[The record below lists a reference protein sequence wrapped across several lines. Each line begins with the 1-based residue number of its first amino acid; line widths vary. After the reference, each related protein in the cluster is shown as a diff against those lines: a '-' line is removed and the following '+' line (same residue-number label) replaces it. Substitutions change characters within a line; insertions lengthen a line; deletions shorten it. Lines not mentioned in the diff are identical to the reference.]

1 MIDSF
6 FFKFISF
13 YLVNFKLFHI
23 QKVNMYLKVLLS
35 VYDIW
40 YVQLEIKKNP
50 VIFTIQTF
58 GKTTFL

>member
-1 MIDSF
+1 
-6 FFKFISF
+6 
-13 YLVNFKLFHI
+13 
-23 QKVNMYLKVLLS
+23 MYLKVLLS

-58 GKTTFL
+58 EETTFF

>member
-1 MIDSF
+1 
-6 FFKFISF
+6 
-13 YLVNFKLFHI
+13 
-23 QKVNMYLKVLLS
+23 MYLEILLS